1 MGDSTKLITK
11 CDKQPDLLTIE
22 YIRLNPEVPVK
33 GKNLEIEFKGYLSEQ
48 VPEGTQVEIVVKL
61 GLVQL
66 LKRKF
71 DFCDKIQEIDEKCP
85 IPEGEVTFHKE
96 VELPNQIRKLY
107 LYNNHTFSFTPFF
120 SSLTLNA
127 TIAPGKYTVRAEI
140 VTPENKRVTCLVGT
154 TIFPRR

>member
-85 IPEGEVTFHKE
+85 IPEV
-96 VELPNQIRKLY
+96 
-107 LYNNHTFSFTPFF
+107 
-120 SSLTLNA
+120 
-127 TIAPGKYTVRAEI
+127 
-140 VTPENKRVTCLVGT
+140 
-154 TIFPRR
+154 IFIQ

>member
-1 MGDSTKLITK
+1 M
-11 CDKQPDLLTIE
+11 
-22 YIRLNPEVPVK
+22 NPEVPVK

-107 LYNNHTFSFTPFF
+107 LYSNHTFSFTPFF

-127 TIAPGKYTVRAEI
+127 TIAPVSK
-140 VTPENKRVTCLVGT
+140 KDDL
-154 TIFPRR
+154 